1 MVGHVV
7 REGQMDSATEISIWR
22 RGNLGGSKV
31 RVALFGRSRAPSPRP
46 RLAQGLAFHPRS

>member
-31 RVALFGRSRAPSPRP
+31 RVALFG
-46 RLAQGLAFHPRS
+46 